1 MNKKVFLLAASLLS
15 INCAIA
21 DDEAPPAE
29 VNESNTQTTQAAGN
43 PIDFFDSEVFD
54 LKLGKALLGEQPSVE
69 VKIIAPFS
77 VNQIPKRMDIWVSAV
92 QNTGGNVETKPD
104 PDFIKSRAFISEI
117 IDLIV
122 QVYKEVK
129 QVAVYGVASNYNLT
143 IFYKPDAGTV
153 TKMVFTHKA

>member
-1 MNKKVFLLAASLLS
+1 MNKKVFLLITSLLS

-21 DDEAPPAE
+21 NDEAPPTEA
-29 VNESNTQTTQAAGN
+29 NENTIQITPAANN

-54 LKLGKALLGEQPSVE
+54 LKLGKALLVEQPTVE
-69 VKIIAPFS
+69 VKVIAPFS
-77 VNQIPKRMDIWVSAV
+77 VNQIPKRMDIWVSAI
-92 QNTGGNVETKPD
+92 QNTDGNVETKPD
-104 PDFIKSRAFISEI
+104 PEFLKDRAFISEI

-143 IFYKPDAGTV
+143 IFYKPNLGTV
-153 TKMVFTHKA
+153 TKMVFTHR